1 MEHSAQPHQGYMP
14 HMPAELTAKTSGV
27 VLSDIFVRIV
37 KYLIEGLAVAGVAY
51 LTLKGKSSAKDI
63 ALLGVTA
70 ACIFAILDL
79 FAPAVGVAS
88 RQGAGFATGAA
99 LVGFGGIPMGTG
111 ALPGVPLGL

>member
-1 MEHSAQPHQGYMP
+1 MESGHQGFAAHHVPEYS
-14 HMPAELTAKTSGV
+14 LKSSGL
-27 VLSDIFVRIV
+27 VLSEIFVRII
-37 KYLIEGLAVAGVAY
+37 KYLIEGLAVAAVAY
-51 LTLKGKSSAKDI
+51 FTLKSKSTGKEI
-63 ALLGVTA
+63 AMLGVTA

-111 ALPGVPLGL
+111 ALPGVPLL